1 MLENGKDKKISILTA
16 VELFEIQKEIFNNE
30 RIFDYSFI
38 EIGKL
43 FLSKLLIIDVYKS
56 EFITV
61 KNEYIKSIKNNDV
74 KEKEKELEFYK
85 YICLEYLYL
94 EKEPREIIFYLYK
107 IVSKDLE
114 EIEKNILFLN
124 NEFKELE
131 SKKQNMENRYYL
143 KQINFYKEKNK
154 IAKDEIIDFL
164 INKIKNYAIEKSQ
177 RDFFK
182 GYLFNSFFGEMPYR
196 FSKASISRIFGS
208 QYDIRNLTPI
218 SNKFLDLPV
227 RVYPE
232 IKELYVSNKKDF
244 FEFAKM
250 YISEEINDNES
261 VISKIMTAVNT
272 NHILNRRKNVLETIL
287 KHYKNEDYISVV
299 NMLALQIEGIFHD
312 ISIELGISESQS
324 NKTAIN
330 KLLESLNEKTQSFHY
345 FEYYSFIFPI
355 TRNRVAHGE
364 LIEDNLEHTAIMLI
378 LDLLPVCQ
386 FATSEDI
393 KINKVLKLMKS
404 IKKDKKEQEL
414 VEFINYLDIDIP
426 EFYNLLLRENILN
439 YYDEENFWDYI
450 ESELINEGNKNIN
463 DSKMTQYV
471 KVLKKKEIALAKCNE
486 FFKNISKLNDRIREE
501 KENINEFLNLVN

>member
-1 MLENGKDKKISILTA
+1 MLENKISILTIG
-16 VELFEIQKEIFNNE
+16 ELFEIQIEIFDNE

-43 FLSKLLIIDVYKS
+43 FLSKVLTIDVYKS

-61 KNEYIKSIKNNDV
+61 RNEYVKSSESIDI
-74 KEKEKELEFYK
+74 EGDELEFYK
-85 YICLEYLYL
+85 YICFEYLYL
-94 EKEPREIIFYLYK
+94 EKEPKKILFYLYQK
-107 IVSKDLE
+107 VSEDLE
-114 EIEKNILFLN
+114 KIEKNILFLN
-124 NEFKELE
+124 NELKELE
-131 SKKQNMENRYYL
+131 SKKQNIENRYYL

-154 IAKDEIIDFL
+154 IVKDEIIDFL
-164 INKIKNYAIEKSQ
+164 INKIKNYAITKSQ
-177 RDFFK
+177 RDLFK
-182 GYLFNSFFGEMPYR
+182 SYSLNSFFGEMPYG
-196 FSKASISRIFGS
+196 FSKTLLFRIFGS

-218 SNKFLDLPV
+218 SNKFLDLPL

-232 IKELYVSNKKDF
+232 IKDLYVSNKKDF

-250 YISEEINDNES
+250 YISDGINDNES
-261 VISKIMTAVNT
+261 VITKIMTAVNT
-272 NHILNRRKNVLETIL
+272 NHILNRRKNILETIL

-299 NMLALQIEGIFHD
+299 NMLPLQIEGIFHD

-355 TRNRVAHGE
+355 TRNKVAHGE

-378 LDLLPVCQ
+378 LDLMPVCEL
-386 FATSEDI
+386 ALSEDI
-393 KINKVLKLMKS
+393 KINKVLKLMNS
-404 IKKDKKEQEL
+404 IEKDKKEREL
-414 VEFINYLDIDIP
+414 VEFINYLDIGIP

-439 YYDEENFWDYI
+439 YYDEEKFWAYI
-450 ESELINEGNKNIN
+450 EAEVIKEGNKNIN

-471 KVLKKKEIALAKCNE
+471 KVLKKKEIALDKCNE
-486 FFKNISKLNDRIREE
+486 FFKNISKLKDRIKEE
-501 KENINEFLNLVN
+501 KEKRNKFLNLIN